1 MKKVDYEKCGGLVP
15 AIIQD
20 FSSGRVLMLGY
31 MNAEAL
37 NQTISKGLVTFY
49 SRTKNRLWTKG
60 EESGHF
66 LDVKDISVDCDGD
79 TLLIKA
85 TPRGPT
91 CHLGTSTCFGETV
104 EDFTLESLENIVRDR
119 KYSSVDGSYTKSLLK
134 AGLAKIA
141 QKVGEEAT
149 EVIVAALSESN
160 ESLKEECADLIFH
173 LIVLLQSKEIH
184 LSEILEILKERRR

>member
-1 MKKVDYEKCGGLVP
+1 
-15 AIIQD
+15 
-20 FSSGRVLMLGY
+20 
-31 MNAEAL
+31 
-37 NQTISKGLVTFY
+37 
-49 SRTKNRLWTKG
+49 
-60 EESGHF
+60 
-66 LDVKDISVDCDGD
+66 
-79 TLLIKA
+79 
-85 TPRGPT
+85 
-91 CHLGTSTCFGETV
+91 